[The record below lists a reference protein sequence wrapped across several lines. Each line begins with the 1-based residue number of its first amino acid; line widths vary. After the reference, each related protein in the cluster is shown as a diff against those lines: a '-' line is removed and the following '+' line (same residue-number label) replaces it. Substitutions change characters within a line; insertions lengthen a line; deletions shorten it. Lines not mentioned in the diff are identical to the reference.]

1 MRKKTSFVSSS
12 LSVVPAPSSFAC
24 GLSLRATDNG
34 PRTKDQQ
41 DKGRLFRIHYIHYS
55 PFIIHPS
62 PFILHPSDF
71 LHASLGACWA
81 RLTSSRNW
89 RAHSRHGSGP
99 SHALKASN
107 AGFSPYRCRKS
118 RPNAPRSVSCS
129 QPSTCTA
136 IRSDFSNSSRFHK
149 QSGTRDE
156 SVADSFPAL
165 PELAPHDD
173 SACDSPPGSEPA
185 LRGVK
190 GGGQGVVD
198 CAARSSTP
206 FKRAALVSA
215 RVAKSSPCSHV
226 SAATSRS
233 SGQAMG
239 DAPLMPS
246 LGSGKAAPT
255 RRRCAANASTA
266 SVETFRWNVSPSR
279 AASATGTLVE
289 TPQGNDS
296 TSGGAE
302 GRVEAA
308 SLSIRAMP
316 AARSSSPSNVSPPV
330 PDTCQVQFGKSHT
343 DGSRLPSRPS
353 ISLTSTCST
362 RPGATNGFPSTAS
375 DCLQIDAHT
384 GLRPSAPF

>member
-1 MRKKTSFVSSS
+1 MVNSECEKRRP
-12 LSVVPAPSSFAC
+12 LSVVLCPLFLLHRPSPAAC
-24 GLSLRATDNG
+24 RSGQLTTDQG
-34 PRTKDQQ
+34 PRTNRTKDV
-41 DKGRLFRIHYIHYS
+41 FFAFTIFTIHHS
-55 PFIIHPS
+55 S
-62 PFILHPSDF
+62 FILHPSSFPLHTSYF

-136 IRSDFSNSSRFHK
+136 IRSDFSNSSRLHK

-156 SVADSFPAL
+156 SVSGSSPAAGHQSARDSPPPARD
-165 PELAPHDD
+165 E
-173 SACDSPPGSEPA
+173 SACNSPPGS
-185 LRGVK
+185 

-215 RVAKSSPCSHV
+215 CVAKSSPCSHV

-233 SGQAMG
+233 SGHATG
-239 DAPLMPS
+239 DAPAVSS
-246 LGSGKAAPT
+246 LGSGKAAPI

-266 SVETFRWNVSPSR
+266 SVETFRW
-279 AASATGTLVE
+279 
-289 TPQGNDS
+289 
-296 TSGGAE
+296 
-302 GRVEAA
+302 
-308 SLSIRAMP
+308 
-316 AARSSSPSNVSPPV
+316 
-330 PDTCQVQFGKSHT
+330 
-343 DGSRLPSRPS
+343 
-353 ISLTSTCST
+353 
-362 RPGATNGFPSTAS
+362 
-375 DCLQIDAHT
+375 
-384 GLRPSAPF
+384 